1 MDMHL
6 WSNTDKLI
14 RSVKFTGVTNDGF
27 LLNALKT
34 LFKLSRILLDL

>member
-1 MDMHL
+1 MP
-6 WSNTDKLI
+6 NTDKLI
-14 RSVKFTGVTNDGF
+14 RSVKFTGATNDGF